1 METDPGGASP
11 ASHKGEPRL
20 LFVHAHP
27 DDETL
32 WTGVSLARYARR
44 GADVRVLTCTL
55 GDEGEVIPPEL
66 AHLTSAADDTLG
78 AYRRGE
84 LRFAMAELGVTEHV
98 LGEDPSTPAG
108 AAYRDSGMAGTEENS
123 DPRSLARAPLEQVA
137 AQIRDHVGALRPD
150 AVVTYEQTGG
160 YGHPDHVRVH
170 EATRAALA
178 GMSATT
184 RPPMFVVLIPAS
196 VAEAD
201 RAWVQA
207 HVPREVGLCIPA
219 PEDPY
224 PPSVVDDAVATHV
237 VRGDDGDLAVR
248 DAALRHH
255 RTQVTVF
262 DGYYC
267 LSNRIAAKLSRAE
280 YFAVMNPV
288 TGDLLPAGPPAGPPG
303 EPDARDRRR
312 EGLL

>member
-1 METDPGGASP
+1 METDPAGASP
-11 ASHKGEPRL
+11 PASRRGQPRL

-32 WTGVSLARYARR
+32 GTGVSLAHYARR

-55 GDEGEVIPPEL
+55 GDEGEVIPPEH
-66 AHLTSAADDTLG
+66 AHHASDAGDTLG

-84 LRFAMAELGVTEHV
+84 LRSAMAELGVKEHV
-98 LGEDPSTPAG
+98 LGENPTTLTG
-108 AAYRDSGMAGTEENS
+108 AAYRDSGMAGTDENS
-123 DPRSLARAPLEQVA
+123 DPRSLGRASLEQVA
-137 AQIRDHVGALRPD
+137 AQIREHVGALRPD
-150 AVVTYEQTGG
+150 AVVTYEETGG
-160 YGHPDHVRVH
+160 YGHPDHIRVH

-178 GMSATT
+178 GMPAAS

-207 HVPREVGLCIPA
+207 HVPREAGLRIPA
-219 PEDPY
+219 AGDPY

-237 VRGDDGDLAVR
+237 VRGDEDDLASR

-267 LSNRIAAKLSRAE
+267 LSNQVAARLSRAE
-280 YFAVMNPV
+280 YFAVMDPV
-288 TGDLLPAGPPAGPPG
+288 TGDLRPG
-303 EPDARDRRR
+303 GLAEAPGARARRL